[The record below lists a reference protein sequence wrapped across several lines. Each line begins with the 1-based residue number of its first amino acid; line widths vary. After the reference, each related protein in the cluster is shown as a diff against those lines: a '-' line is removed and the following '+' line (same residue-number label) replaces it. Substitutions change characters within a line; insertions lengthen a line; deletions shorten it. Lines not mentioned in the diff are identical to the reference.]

1 MPSWVVEI
9 PTRGRKEFVEMSE
22 TKKRLLKKHPS
33 EDAVKLANRIYYT
46 SLQKREPYVYIS
58 INALCRLLNKP
69 DAEDCKLY
77 LTALLEELTEPVAV
91 KDFIFNRKKID
102 WQVISFITYAFTLEN
117 GEEYVDIEIDPMFIE
132 VMKAVEAEPY
142 INFQ

>member
-1 MPSWVVEI
+1 
-9 PTRGRKEFVEMSE
+9 MSE

-58 INALCRLLNKP
+58 MNALCRLFDRP
-69 DAEDCKLY
+69 DAADCKAY

-91 KDFIFNRKKID
+91 KDFTYNRKKID
-102 WQVISFITYAFTLEN
+102 WQVISFISYAFTLEN

-132 VMKAVEAEPY
+132 VMKAVEVEPY